1 MLRRWCKRGGA
12 TVLKQTWV
20 RAIIWSAV
28 VTFVVAG
35 VGLAYLALRSF
46 TYYDNGRWVYS
57 NLLEVYVKSMRGYGR
72 NPIDERSLGANWG
85 SDAGYAARNFTLDL
99 AGLNYSIPLSWQD
112 TVAGHGLWVMEPPT
126 PSRWKEAAL
135 YPTGITILPGERVQV
150 KVEVVGDD
158 GFVMTEQGPTFT
170 RSHPITLYRPRFS
183 AVAYV
188 VEVGEAGPGTI
199 AANITD
205 AEGAKNTVRKSLE
218 AERDNNYE
226 AWVSTFVKEQQDFYT
241 RETREFGIISLTV
254 GEIRVAVERT
264 CSIRE
269 GYPGSDLANR
279 RGWSDEHIA
288 KNMVAVSVQYT
299 VDYDNT
305 KVPFIEGV
313 QSGHV
318 LLVRDN
324 EASPW
329 LICDWG
335 H

>member
-1 MLRRWCKRGGA
+1 MLKHTR
-12 TVLKQTWV
+12 V
-20 RAIIWSAV
+20 RAVIWSAV
-28 VTFVVAG
+28 VALVLAG
-35 VGLAYLALRSF
+35 AGLAYLALNDF
-46 TYYDNGRWVYS
+46 TYYDNGRWVNS
-57 NLLEVYVKSMRGYGR
+57 NLLEVYVRSMRGHGKS
-72 NPIDERSLGANWG
+72 PIEERLLGANWG
-85 SDAGYAARNFTLDL
+85 SDAGYAARNFTLNL

-112 TVAGHGLWVMEPPT
+112 TVAGHGLWIMEPPT

-135 YPTGITILPGERVQV
+135 YPTGITILPGERVQL

-199 AANITD
+199 ATNITD
-205 AEGAKNTVRKSLE
+205 IEGAENTVRKSLE
-218 AERDNNYE
+218 AERDNDFE
-226 AWVSTFVKEQQDFYT
+226 AWVSTLVKEEQDFYSK
-241 RETREFGIISLTV
+241 EGKNQEFGIISLTV
-254 GEIRVAVERT
+254 HEIRVAVERT

-269 GYPGSDLANR
+269 GYSGSDLAYRN
-279 RGWSDEHIA
+279 GWSDEYIA

-305 KVPFIEGV
+305 KVPYSEGT
-313 QSGHV
+313 QSRYV
-318 LLVRDN
+318 WLIRDN

-329 LICDWG
+329 LIYSWG